1 MRTPAQNGEK
11 MRTYLVT
18 GGAGFIGS
26 NYIHYMF
33 KKYDNEI
40 RIINVDALTYAG
52 NLENLKDVEKRDNY
66 TFVKANIC
74 DKEAIGKI
82 FAENDID
89 RVVHFAAESH
99 VDRSIRNPEIFVQTN
114 VLGTAV
120 MLNCAKAAWEL
131 PDGSFKAGKK
141 FLHVSTDEVYGSL
154 PDDDNAFFY
163 ETTPYDPH
171 SPYSASKASSD
182 MLVKAY
188 MDTYHFPANITNCS
202 NNYGPFQFPEK
213 LIPLIINNALHGK
226 KLPVYGD
233 GKNVRD
239 WLYVEDHCRA
249 IDLIIHKGRVG
260 EVYNV
265 GGHNEMTNIDIVK
278 IICKELGKPESLITY
293 VADRKGH
300 DMRYAI
306 DPTKIH
312 NELGWLPET
321 KFADGIKKTI
331 KWYLDNKEWWET
343 IISGEYQNYY
353 EKMYANR
360 GEA

>member
-1 MRTPAQNGEK
+1 

-40 RIINVDALTYAG
+40 RIINVDVLTYAG
-52 NLENLKDVEKRDNY
+52 NLENLKDIEDRENY
-66 TFVKANIC
+66 TFVKADIC
-74 DKEAIGKI
+74 DKEAISKI

-99 VDRSIRNPEIFVQTN
+99 VDRSIRNPEVFVQTN
-114 VLGTAV
+114 VMGTAV
-120 MLNCAKAAWEL
+120 MLNAAKKAWEL
-131 PDGSFKAGKK
+131 PDGTFKADKK
-141 FLHVSTDEVYGSL
+141 FLHVSTDEVYGDL
-154 PDDDNAFFY
+154 PLDRPDLFFT
-163 ETTPYDPH
+163 ENTPLH
-171 SPYSASKASSD
+171 TSSPYSSAKASAD
-182 MLVKAY
+182 LFVLAY
-188 MDTYHFPANITNCS
+188 HRTYGLPVTISRCS
-202 NNYGPFQFPEK
+202 NNYGPYHFPEK
-213 LIPLIINNALHGK
+213 LIPLIISRALNDETI
-226 KLPVYGD
+226 PVYGT
-233 GKNVRD
+233 GENVRD
-239 WLYVEDHCRA
+239 WLHVYDHCVA
-249 IDLIIHKGRVG
+249 IDLIVRKGRVG

-265 GGHNEMTNIDIVK
+265 GGHNERTNLEVVK
-278 IICKELGKPESLITY
+278 TVLHALNKPESLITY
-293 VADRKGH
+293 VTDRKGH